1 MKNSIFVISP
11 WQYVTQSLSH
21 IIKTTVLLKR
31 LFVWSVRLHFKPGA
45 KNKKQNINRGLRFH

>member
-21 IIKTTVLLKR
+21 IIKATVLLKR

-45 KNKKQNINRGLRFH
+45 KTRNKI

>member
-45 KNKKQNINRGLRFH
+45 KTRNKI